1 LVDDRSLSSVLG
13 DFALTLADGLRTTSV
28 LDELARRA
36 VELLPVSSAGV
47 SLLEPGH
54 PGDEP
59 GSVAAYDDLALR
71 LQKVQVDAGDGP
83 CVLAFETGEPVAVP
97 DLRAEHRFPQLRRA
111 AGEEGID
118 AVFTFPLGRGSRHL
132 GALALYRR
140 EAGDLEARE
149 ADAAQMLADVAAAY
163 VVTAQGHEQTV
174 LGSERLQHLATHDA
188 LTGLPNRRL
197 LLERLEHAGL
207 RARRT
212 HAAAAVLFVDLD
224 RFKEVNDTYG
234 HAAGDSLLTAVAGRL
249 ADLVRPGDT
258 LARLYGD
265 EFVLLCEDLRDR
277 TDADALADRVR
288 GAFDEPFAVG
298 DTRLTISASVGIA
311 FAGPGERVNPG
322 LLGRADSAMYDAKR
336 SQRPPRSH
344 SRDSLDAPRPGTLRA
359 ELSSGLDR
367 RRLSVDYQPIV
378 SPDGALTGVEALV
391 RWRGPE
397 GSVPPATLLARAER
411 GGLLGRLEGWV
422 LQEGCREAVRWRE
435 MQPETGLRLH
445 VNVSSRHV
453 TALGFARE
461 VLMTLDRTGL
471 PRHAL
476 VLEVTEAG
484 LAEGGP
490 RALKVLRSLRA
501 AGVRIALD
509 DFGTGTSSL
518 SRLQLL
524 PVDLLKIDRSAW
536 DDGGRSTARRPVLGA
551 LVALGRAL
559 GLEVVVEGVESD
571 ADRETT
577 AAGGADLAQ
586 GFSYFRPLAVVEMDD
601 LFSERRVP
609 GSPVTVAGQSR

>member
-1 LVDDRSLSSVLG
+1 MVDDRSLSSVLG

-54 PGDEP
+54 AGDQPGP
-59 GSVAAYDDLALR
+59 VAAYDDLALR

-111 AGEEGID
+111 AGEEGIN
-118 AVFTFPLGRGSRHL
+118 AVFTFPLGRGSRRL

-140 EAGDLEARE
+140 EAGDLGARAAE
-149 ADAAQMLADVAAAY
+149 AAQTLADVAAAY
-163 VVTAQGHEQTV
+163 VVTAQGHEETV

-234 HAAGDSLLTAVAGRL
+234 HAAGDSLLTTVSGRL
-249 ADLVRPGDT
+249 ADLIRPGDT

-288 GAFDEPFAVG
+288 GAFDEPFPVG
-298 DTRLTISASVGIA
+298 DTSLTISASVGIA
-311 FAGPGERVNPG
+311 FAGPGEQVNPA

-336 SQRPPRSH
+336 SQRSPRSR
-344 SRDSLDAPRPGTLRA
+344 SRDPQDPRTGTLRA
-359 ELSSGLDR
+359 ELSNPVDR
-367 RRLSVDYQPIV
+367 RRLSLDYQPIV
-378 SPDGALTGVEALV
+378 SPDGALSAVEALV

-397 GSVPPATLLARAER
+397 GTVPPATLVARAER

-422 LQEGCREAVRWRE
+422 LQEACRDAVRWRR
-435 MQPETGLRLH
+435 MKPGTGLRLH

-461 VLMTLDRTGL
+461 VLVTLDRTGL
-471 PRHAL
+471 PRDAL

-518 SRLQLL
+518 SGLQLL

-536 DDGGRSTARRPVLGA
+536 ADGGRSTSRRTVLGA

-559 GLEVVVEGVESD
+559 GLEVVAEGVESE

-577 AAGGADLAQ
+577 AAAGADLAQ
-586 GFSYFRPLAVVEMDD
+586 GFSYFRPLSVAEVDD
-601 LFSERRVP
+601 LLSGRRVS